1 MTKQVQQVHL
11 NKQSIFQLLDQY
23 VQSRTIPNFPE
34 AAMVI
39 DRAGK
44 VYSRKVDYLESLLMA
59 MHDKQNAPD
68 RAEKS
73 DNPEQADKTEKKR

>member
-1 MTKQVQQVHL
+1 M
-11 NKQSIFQLLDQY
+11 IEQY
-23 VQSRTIPNFPE
+23 MRSRIVPNFPE

-39 DRAGK
+39 NSAGQ

-68 RAEKS
+68 RTK
-73 DNPEQADKTEKKR
+73 DKPTNPDEADKSTTEKKR